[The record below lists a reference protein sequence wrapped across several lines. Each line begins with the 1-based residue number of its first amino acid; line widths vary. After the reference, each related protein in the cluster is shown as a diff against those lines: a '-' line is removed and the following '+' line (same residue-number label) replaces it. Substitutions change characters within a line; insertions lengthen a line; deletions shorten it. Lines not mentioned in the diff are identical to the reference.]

1 MLKRDKDP
9 ITGLPIEPTKAEA
22 GQATLTERA
31 DAAERDSFEET
42 LAKGTAA
49 QRPTEEPRILNDKQ
63 AKLEYRQSEAGR
75 GVYTAKAQAEQ
86 QYANKERSI
95 REQIRRAATPEER
108 DKLNDELV
116 ANSRNRSKM
125 LSDFNL
131 AVKEG
136 AALTKQNA
144 ASGIKQYAEGVTTA
158 QTQQVADVAG
168 PAVTTS
174 EGATML
180 VRCYN

>member
-1 MLKRDKDP
+1 MPVD
-9 ITGLPIEPTKAEA
+9 ITKAEA
-22 GQATLTERA
+22 GAATLTDA
-31 DAAERDSFEET
+31 AKAAERDSFEET

-49 QRPTEEPRILNDKQ
+49 QRPTEEPRVLSDKQ
-63 AKLEYRQSEAGR
+63 AKVEYSQSEAGR

-95 REQIRRAATPEER
+95 REQIRDADTPEER
-108 DKLNDELV
+108 SKLNSELV

-158 QTQQVADVAG
+158 QTQA
-168 PAVTTS
+168 S
-174 EGATML
+174 S
-180 VRCYN
+180 